1 MLFSGK
7 DNSIS
12 LRREYYKDYACEFDL
27 RFYPFDTQMCV
38 MIFEVK
44 GKTDD
49 YVQLKKDGYGVEF
62 LCNTFNKL
70 HSFFIQNH
78 SLIL

>member
-27 RFYPFDTQMCV
+27 LYYPFDTQMCV
-38 MIFEVK
+38 MVFEVK

-49 YVQLKKDGYGVEF
+49 YIQLKKDGYGVEF
-62 LCNTFNKL
+62 LCKYLTSNTFIIKL
-70 HSFFIQNH
+70 H
-78 SLIL
+78 